1 MNDKHADFSGS
12 IPAAYD
18 RYLGPVLF
26 QTYAEELAAR
36 VEVGRGGSVL
46 ELACGTGILTRVL
59 RDRLSADAAFTAT
72 DLNEGMLHVARAKF
86 SGDEAV
92 RWSVAD
98 ASSLPF
104 GDGLF
109 DAVVCQFALMFVP
122 EKLVAAREVCRVLK
136 PGGVFLFNVWGPL
149 ERNPLA
155 RIVRETVEG
164 FFEQDPPTFYRVPFS
179 YHDQAEIRRML
190 ETAGFREITLEV
202 VEKVSGA
209 STAADLA
216 KGFVDGNPISV
227 AIAERDRSL
236 FPKITAA
243 LSRAIEEEFGA
254 TEVRAPMQAIVAQA
268 RTWER

>member
-36 VEVGRGGSVL
+36 IEVGRGGSVL
-46 ELACGTGILTRVL
+46 ELACGTGILSRVL
-59 RDRLSADAAFTAT
+59 RDRLPADAAFMAT

-86 SGDEAV
+86 SADEAV

-109 DAVVCQFALMFVP
+109 DAVVCQFGLMFVP
-122 EKLVAAREVCRVLK
+122 EKLVVAREVCRVLK
-136 PGGVFLFNVWGPL
+136 PGGVFLFNVWGPWS
-149 ERNPLA
+149 EIPWPGSRARRWKAFSSGIRRRSTECPLA
-155 RIVRETVEG
+155 IMTSG
-164 FFEQDPPTFYRVPFS
+164 DKG
-179 YHDQAEIRRML
+179 A
-190 ETAGFREITLEV
+190 AGDGRLPRDRPGGGGG
-202 VEKVSGA
+202 KVSGA

-236 FPKITAA
+236 SPKITAA
-243 LSRAIEEEFGA
+243 LSSAIEEEFGA
-254 TEVRAPMQAIVAQA
+254 TEVRAPMQVIVAQA
-268 RTWER
+268 RT